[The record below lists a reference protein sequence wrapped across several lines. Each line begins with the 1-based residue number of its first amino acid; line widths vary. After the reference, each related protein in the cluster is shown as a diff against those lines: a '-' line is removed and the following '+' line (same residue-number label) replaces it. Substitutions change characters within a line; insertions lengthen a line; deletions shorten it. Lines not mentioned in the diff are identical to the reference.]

1 MGEEAR
7 RGEQPHQTLLAEI
20 LLAPLAHT
28 AQEAEVAVAVP
39 LVAELL
45 YVESERASHSLLR
58 SYCVAEGKH
67 YQPGS
72 ARVALPARVAQ
83 GIAQGPPAARVR

>member
-28 AQEAEVAVAVP
+28 AQEAEVAVAAP

-45 YVESERASHSLLR
+45 YVESERASLSLRR
-58 SYCVAEGKH
+58 STAVCRVAEG
-67 YQPGS
+67 S
-72 ARVALPARVAQ
+72 TTS
-83 GIAQGPPAARVR
+83 QGPPG

>member
-28 AQEAEVAVAVP
+28 AQEAEVAVAAP

-45 YVESERASHSLLR
+45 YVESERASHTVA
-58 SYCVAEGKH
+58 YCGLTASPRESTTSQG
-67 YQPGS
+67 QPG
-72 ARVALPARVAQ
+72 
-83 GIAQGPPAARVR
+83 

>member
-1 MGEEAR
+1 MSSHTR
-7 RGEQPHQTLLAEI
+7 LFSLRYCL
-20 LLAPLAHT
+20 PLAHT
-28 AQEAEVAVAVP
+28 AQEAEVAVAAP

-45 YVESERASHSLLR
+45 YVESERASLSLLR

-83 GIAQGPPAARVR
+83 GIAQGPPAARFR

>member
-28 AQEAEVAVAVP
+28 AQEAEVAVAAP

-45 YVESERASHSLLR
+45 YVESERVAIAYCGLTASPRESTT
-58 SYCVAEGKH
+58 SQG
-67 YQPGS
+67 QPG
-72 ARVALPARVAQ
+72 
-83 GIAQGPPAARVR
+83 

>member
-7 RGEQPHQTLLAEI
+7 RGEQPHQALLAEI

-28 AQEAEVAVAVP
+28 AQEAEVAVAAP

-45 YVESERASHSLLR
+45 YVLYVESKRASLSL
-58 SYCVAEGKH
+58 YCG
-67 YQPGS
+67 
-72 ARVALPARVAQ
+72 LPRRQ
-83 GIAQGPPAARVR
+83 GCGTI